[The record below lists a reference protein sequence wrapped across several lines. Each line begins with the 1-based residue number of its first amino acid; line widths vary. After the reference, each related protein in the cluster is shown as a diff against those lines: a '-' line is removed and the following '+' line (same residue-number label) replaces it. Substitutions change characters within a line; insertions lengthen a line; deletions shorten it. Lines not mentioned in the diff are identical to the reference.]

1 MSKIT
6 IGTRVMFTSA
16 VVRQAGHSARTAN
29 MRGDVLSIAGK
40 VATVDCGDT
49 FTSEDVVRHPVV
61 ARIVNAYEAWE
72 EAEQKRKAELAAE
85 RKREAQEQE
94 QK

>member
-49 FTSEDVVRHPVV
+49 FMSDQVVQPAIKMSSKV
-61 ARIVNAYEAWE
+61 AGW
-72 EAEQKRKAELAAE
+72 QKSVKVLLGKAE
-85 RKREAQEQE
+85 
-94 QK
+94 